1 MGRYKGYRK
10 YICKKI
16 SLYIEDFMEIC
27 NGVDY
32 LDQVKEL
39 IIEYT
44 KRLGRDLSFQNIDE
58 EL

>member
-1 MGRYKGYRK
+1 M
-10 YICKKI
+10 KKI
-16 SLYIEDFMEIC
+16 RLKSEEFMEIC
-27 NGVDY
+27 NGDDY

-39 IIEYT
+39 ILEYT

>member
-1 MGRYKGYRK
+1 MGWYKGYRK
-10 YICKKI
+10 YICKKNN
-16 SLYIEDFMEIC
+16 LYIEDFMEIC